1 MTRRSNDWSGRGT
14 ALLEWRSD
22 QWRAGGLSEW
32 WPHSSVTVSGPAWYC
47 LSLTR
52 KIFDDGLTVLFC
64 FSLVWEDF
72 PGQLHSF
79 GSSENT
85 IKKSMLSWSG
95 ESPLRGWE
103 RAGWRRGRCRAWR
116 TTSRRLAASRWRW
129 AASNLKAQQSWEQLS
144 VFTSLWGK
152 DPFDFLCYSHLVSS
166 GHGKLKIWCF
176 GQLTIKGVRVDG
188 VQINGQVSN
197 IGELNGHIPNLLL
210 TYNVVSTSRMV
221 RLTSITMST

>member
-1 MTRRSNDWSGRGT
+1 MTGRRTFWVVATQLCNSLRSNLILSLIDS
-14 ALLEWRSD
+14 ENIWRRTYSSFLFFPCL
-22 QWRAGGLSEW
+22 GGLS
-32 WPHSSVTVSGPAWYC
+32 
-47 LSLTR
+47 R
-52 KIFDDGLTVLFC
+52 
-64 FSLVWEDF
+64 
-72 PGQLHSF
+72 
-79 GSSENT
+79 T
-85 IKKSMLSWSG
+85 ITQFWFFWKCYKKKSMLSWSG

-103 RAGWRRGRCRAWR
+103 RAGWRQGRCRAWR

-166 GHGKLKIWCF
+166 GHGRLKIWSF